1 MEANVERRASQRFY
15 VKDGAY
21 VYLGSQSETLGQ
33 IIEISASGLSFLHL
47 SGKEPLEGPSE
58 LVIILADRS
67 FYFEKMP
74 CSIVSDMDVC
84 TELFMGSKTV
94 RRGSVQFGEL
104 TNEQTSQL
112 EHFIRNYAMGEAR

>member
-33 IIEISASGLSFLHL
+33 IIEISARGLSFLHL

-58 LVIILADRS
+58 LVIILADHS

-74 CSIVSDMDVC
+74 CSIVSDMDVA
-84 TELFMGSKTV
+84 TELSLGSKTV

-112 EHFIRNYAMGEAR
+112 EHFIQNYAMGEAR